1 MPEHL
6 MDMQAIA
13 ELLGISKQ
21 RVQQLVVAG
30 KLPDPTADLSI
41 GRVWLR
47 SDVET
52 WARETGRIS

>member
-13 ELLGISKQ
+13 DLIGVSKQ
-21 RVQQLVVAG
+21 RVQQLVAAA
-30 KLPDPTADLSI
+30 KLPEPTADLSI

-47 SDVET
+47 KDIEK

>member
-13 ELLGISKQ
+13 ELLGVSKQ
-21 RVQQLVVAG
+21 RVQQLAAAG
-30 KLPDPTADLSI
+30 KLPEPTAELSI

-47 SDVET
+47 TDIET
-52 WARETGRIS
+52 WARETGRIG